1 MSPRISISLL
11 AAQPDQRLL
20 ALARDGNERA
30 FEALV
35 HRYRRPLLRYCRRM
49 RLSETRAEDV
59 LQQAFLQAW
68 LALSRGA
75 EVRELR
81 AWLYRIVHN
90 VAVNA
95 MRGTAESHGEL
106 TEAVQ
111 ARAAL
116 AGESNLERR
125 IAVREALGEV
135 AELPQMQRAA
145 IFLTAVDGQTHDEVA
160 DALGISHGALR
171 GLLYR
176 ARATLRG
183 AAATLTPS
191 PLLAW
196 ASNGSGAAAPS
207 AERLA
212 ELTAG
217 GGAGFAGVLLKGAV
231 AAVTAGA
238 LATGAGVVANHGH
251 ESVGRPHGTAGVA
264 PLTALLRSRERRSA
278 GGAASTVALVELRF
292 MRHRRGESTPHG
304 KRSTGRR
311 AQRRHRHRHGGLDE
325 GTVQGGREDPA
336 PRNDDGDGDG
346 RGSRGGGN
354 EATAGGPDGRG
365 GSSAPSDS
373 TGNSS
378 TGGSPEHEPGLS
390 SSSDRHSGSDGSQAV
405 GGEVGEEL
413 AAEVVQ
419 PAAAPEADQ
428 APGDQTSAEQTQG
441 GRGDSAGGSSGGGSS
456 RSDG

>member
-49 RLSETRAEDV
+49 KLSETRAEDV

-160 DALGISHGALR
+160 HALGISHGALR

-176 ARATLRG
+176 ARATLRS
-183 AAATLTPS
+183 AAAALTPS

-196 ASNGSGAAAPS
+196 ASGGSGAAAPTT
-207 AERLA
+207 ERLA

-217 GGAGFAGVLLKGAV
+217 GGAGLVGVMLKGTV
-231 AAVTAGA
+231 VAVTAGA
-238 LATGAGVVANHGH
+238 LATGAGVVANH
-251 ESVGRPHGTAGVA
+251 
-264 PLTALLRSRERRSA
+264 ERRSVNRPHHAVVAVADAAPTRSSERHGVGSAALA
-278 GGAASTVALVELRF
+278 GALIERRLT
-292 MRHRRGESTPHG
+292 RHGRGEDAPHG
-304 KRSTGRR
+304 KRSSRGR
-311 AQRRHRHRHGGLDE
+311 AHREDSHGHGGSGDGAE
-325 GTVQGGREDPA
+325 RGGREDSA
-336 PRNDDGDGDG
+336 PRDGGG
-346 RGSRGGGN
+346 ERGSRAGRGGGDS
-354 EATAGGPDGRG
+354 AASSDDRG
-365 GSSAPSDS
+365 GSSAVSRPAGGS
-373 TGNSS
+373 TGRGRGSTSRGSSS
-378 TGGSPEHEPGLS
+378 TGGGSGQSLS
-390 SSSDRHSGSDGSQAV
+390 GDGHSGSDGSQAA
-405 GGEVGEEL
+405 G
-413 AAEVVQ
+413 AEVVL
-419 PAAAPEADQ
+419 AAAPDDAAATGE
-428 APGDQTSAEQTQG
+428 ETQGG
-441 GRGDSAGGSSGGGSS
+441 GRGDSARSSSNGESS